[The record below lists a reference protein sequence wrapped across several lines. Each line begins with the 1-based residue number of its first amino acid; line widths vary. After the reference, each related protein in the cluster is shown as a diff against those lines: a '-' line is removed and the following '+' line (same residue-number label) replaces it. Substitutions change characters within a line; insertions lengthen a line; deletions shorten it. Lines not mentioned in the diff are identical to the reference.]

1 MNIIRYFPSAQFGFI
16 VGAILFS
23 GGLVVAAYEITRP
36 DDALSVSQLVVSTDE
51 NENWLESLRQ
61 VQAQNSDYAAPQAP
75 DENTVGALLEA
86 AQTSNLTD
94 SIGRSLVVTLGEAK
108 AQGLGADAPT
118 QDKLIAEAASQI
130 EKERGAQAYTLQSL
144 TRVDTTAETQKAY
157 GNAVITTLLA
167 HPKASYPGTIM
178 LIGYAADYRDE
189 KKLAQLS
196 EVQAAYEDLSNQLKN
211 IPVPETIAPL
221 HLQIVNNFAQISELY
236 TDMRLILQDPLRG
249 LAGLQLYESLV
260 GETNRVFTN
269 IAQQLSS
276 NGILFNTNE
285 PGSAWNTLVP

>member
-1 MNIIRYFPSAQFGFI
+1 MNIIRYFPSAQFAFI

-61 VQAQNSDYAAPQAP
+61 VQAENSDYAAPEAP
-75 DENTVGALLEA
+75 DENTVGTLLEA
-86 AQTSNLTD
+86 AKTSNLTD

-130 EKERGAQAYTLQSL
+130 EKERGAQAYTLKSL
-144 TRVDTTAETQKAY
+144 TRVETTAETQKAY
-157 GNAVITTLLA
+157 GNAVISTLLA
-167 HPKASYPGTIM
+167 HPKASYPGTIV

-196 EVQAAYEDLSNQLKN
+196 EVQAAYKDLSNQLKN
-211 IPVPETIAPL
+211 IPVPETVAPL
-221 HLQIVNNFAQISELY
+221 HLQVVNNFARISELY

-285 PGSAWNTLVP
+285 PGSAWSTLVP